1 MFSFNQFFKSRGF
14 IHFLTFLF
22 LVGIFYALRGM
33 MNLVLFTF
41 IFIFLMGG
49 LERIISSGISKISP
63 IRVKPQII
71 IALLYTI
78 IISSLVMVV
87 YKYIPIITMQIT
99 DLVKV
104 IIDFYKHPPDNT
116 AIDIVIS
123 ALQKLVS
130 PKEIEENALAVYSY
144 AADLGKLSIQL
155 LLALLLSLF
164 FLLEKDKIKRFTGSF
179 KQSKLGLIFTE
190 LEYLGNVFVNSF
202 GKVIEV
208 QFLIAFVNAI
218 LSTIILYVLGFPQL
232 LGLAIMIFLLGL
244 IPVAGVIISLIP
256 LCTIAYNIGGG
267 MHVLYVIILIAAI
280 HALESYVLNPKF
292 MSAKTHL
299 PTFFTFLVL
308 VFGEHFLGIWG
319 LILGIPIFIFV
330 LNMLE
335 VPETEA
341 TEPKKI

>member
-1 MFSFNQFFKSRGF
+1 MFSFNQFLKSRGF
-14 IHFLTFLF
+14 IRFLTFLF
-22 LVGIFYALRGM
+22 ILGIFYALRGM

-71 IALLYTI
+71 IFLLYTI
-78 IISSLVMVV
+78 MISSLVMIV

-99 DLVKV
+99 DLIKV
-104 IIDFYKHPPDNT
+104 IIDFYKNPPDNT
-116 AIDIVIS
+116 AIDIIVS
-123 ALQKLVS
+123 AMQKFVS
-130 PKEIEENALAVYSY
+130 PTEIEENAVAIYSY
-144 AADLGKLSIQL
+144 AADIGKLSLQL
-155 LLALLLSLF
+155 FLALLLSLF
-164 FLLEKDKIKRFTGSF
+164 FLLEKDKIKRFTRSF

-190 LEYLGNVFVNSF
+190 LEYLGNIFVNSF

-208 QFLIAFVNAI
+208 QFLIASVNAI
-218 LSTIILYVLGFPQL
+218 LSVIILYILGFPQL
-232 LGLAIMIFLLGL
+232 LGLGIMIFLLGL

-267 MHVLYVIILIAAI
+267 MHVIYVVILIAAI

-335 VPETEA
+335 VPDTET
-341 TEPKKI
+341 TETKQI

>member
-1 MFSFNQFFKSRGF
+1 MFSFNQFLKSRGF
-14 IHFLTFLF
+14 IRFLTFLF
-22 LVGIFYALRGM
+22 ILGIFYALRGM
-33 MNLVLFTF
+33 MNLILFTF

-71 IALLYTI
+71 IFLLYTI
-78 IISSLVMVV
+78 IISSLVMIV

-99 DLVKV
+99 ELIKV
-104 IIDFYKHPPDNT
+104 IIDFYKNPPDNT
-116 AIDIVIS
+116 AIDIVVS
-123 ALQKLVS
+123 AMQKFVS
-130 PKEIEENALAVYSY
+130 PTEIEENAVAIYSY
-144 AADLGKLSIQL
+144 AANIGKLSLQL
-155 LLALLLSLF
+155 FLALLLSLF
-164 FLLEKDKIKRFTGSF
+164 FLLEKEKIKRFARSF
-179 KQSKLGLIFTE
+179 KRSKLGLIFTE
-190 LEYLGNVFVNSF
+190 LEYLGNIFVNSF

-208 QFLIAFVNAI
+208 QFLIASVNAI
-218 LSTIILYVLGFPQL
+218 LSVVILYILGFPQL
-232 LGLAIMIFLLGL
+232 LGLGIMIFLLGL

-267 MHVLYVIILIAAI
+267 MHVFYVVVLIAAI

-335 VPETEA
+335 VPESETTE
-341 TEPKKI
+341 TKKI

>member
-1 MFSFNQFFKSRGF
+1 MFSLNQFIKSRGF
-14 IHFLTFLF
+14 IRFLTILF
-22 LVGIFYALRGM
+22 LIGVFYALRDM
-33 MNLVLFTF
+33 MNLILFTF

-49 LERIISSGISKISP
+49 LERIISSTITKFSP

-71 IALLYTI
+71 IILLYTI
-78 IISSLVMVV
+78 MISALVMIV

-99 DLVKV
+99 ELVKV

-123 ALQKLVS
+123 AMQQFIS
-130 PKEIEENALAVYSY
+130 PSEIEANVGAIYSY
-144 AADLGKLSIQL
+144 VADIGKLSLQL
-155 LLALLLSLF
+155 FLALLLSLF
-164 FLLEKDKIKRFTGSF
+164 FLLEKDKIKRFTRSF
-179 KQSKLGLIFTE
+179 KSSKLGLIFTE
-190 LEYLGNVFVNSF
+190 LEYLGTTFVNSF

-208 QFLIAFVNAI
+208 QFLIAFVNAG
-218 LSTIILYVLGFPQL
+218 LSTIILYFLGFPQL

-267 MHVLYVIILIAAI
+267 MHVLYVVVLIAAI
-280 HALESYVLNPKF
+280 HGLESYVLNPKF

-319 LILGIPIFIFV
+319 LVLGIPIFIFV
-330 LNMLE
+330 LKMLE
-335 VPETEA
+335 VPETEVEE
-341 TEPKKI
+341 TKEI

>member
-1 MFSFNQFFKSRGF
+1 MFSLNQFIKSRGF
-14 IHFLTFLF
+14 IRFLTILF
-22 LVGIFYALRGM
+22 LIGIFYALRGM

-49 LERIISSGISKISP
+49 LERIISSTISKFSP
-63 IRVKPQII
+63 IQIKPQII
-71 IALLYTI
+71 ITLLYTV
-78 IISSLVMVV
+78 IISALVMIV
-87 YKYIPIITMQIT
+87 YKYIPIITLQIT
-99 DLVKV
+99 ELVKV

-123 ALQKLVS
+123 AMQQFIS
-130 PKEIEENALAVYSY
+130 PSEIEANAVAVYSY
-144 AADLGKLSIQL
+144 IANIGKLSLQL
-155 LLALLLSLF
+155 FLALLLSLF
-164 FLLEKDKIKRFTGSF
+164 FLLEKDKIKRFTSSF
-179 KQSKLGLIFTE
+179 KRSKLGLLFTE
-190 LEYLGNVFVNSF
+190 LEYLGTVFVNSF

-208 QFLIAFVNAI
+208 QFLIAFVNAG
-218 LSTIILYVLGFPQL
+218 LSTIILYFLGFPQL

-267 MHVLYVIILIAAI
+267 MHVFYVVVLIAII
-280 HALESYVLNPKF
+280 HGLESYVLNPKF

-335 VPETEA
+335 VPETEVVE
-341 TEPKKI
+341 TKKI

>member
-14 IHFLTFLF
+14 IRFLTFLF

-123 ALQKLVS
+123 ALQKFVS

-218 LSTIILYVLGFPQL
+218 LSTIILYILGFPQL

-267 MHVLYVIILIAAI
+267 VHVLYVVILIAAI

-319 LILGIPIFIFV
+319 LILGIPIFIFL

-335 VPETEA
+335 VPETDA

>member
-1 MFSFNQFFKSRGF
+1 MFSLNQFIKSRGF
-14 IHFLTFLF
+14 VRFLTILF
-22 LVGIFYALRGM
+22 LIGIFYALRGM

-49 LERIISSGISKISP
+49 LERIISSSISKISP

-71 IALLYTI
+71 IILLYTI
-78 IISSLVMVV
+78 IISSLVMII
-87 YKYIPIITMQIT
+87 YKYIPVITMQIT

-116 AIDIVIS
+116 AIDVVIS
-123 ALQKLVS
+123 AMQKFVS
-130 PKEIEENALAVYSY
+130 PSEIEENAVALYSY
-144 AADLGKLSIQL
+144 AANIGKLSLQL
-155 LLALLLSLF
+155 FLALLLSLF
-164 FLLEKDKIKRFTGSF
+164 FLLEKEKIKRFTGSF
-179 KQSKLGLIFTE
+179 KKSKLGVLFTE
-190 LEYLGNVFVNSF
+190 LEYLGNIFVNSF

-218 LSTIILYVLGFPQL
+218 LSTIILYFLGFPQL
-232 LGLAIMIFLLGL
+232 LGLAFMIFLLGL

-267 MHVLYVIILIAAI
+267 VHVLYIVILIAAI

-319 LILGIPIFIFV
+319 LILGIPIFIFL
-330 LNMLE
+330 LNMLDVPDAE
-335 VPETEA
+335 V
-341 TEPKKI
+341 TEPKNI

>member
-14 IHFLTFLF
+14 IRFLTFLF

>member
-1 MFSFNQFFKSRGF
+1 MFSFNQFVRSRGF
-14 IHFLTFLF
+14 IRFLTFLF
-22 LVGIFYALRGM
+22 ILGIFYALRGM

-49 LERIISSGISKISP
+49 LERIISTGISKVFPFRI
-63 IRVKPQII
+63 KPQII
-71 IALLYTI
+71 IFLLYTI
-78 IISSLVMVV
+78 MISSLVMIV

-99 DLVKV
+99 DLIKV
-104 IIDFYKHPPDNT
+104 LIDFYKNPPDNT
-116 AIDIVIS
+116 AIDIIVS
-123 ALQKLVS
+123 AMQKFVS
-130 PKEIEENALAVYSY
+130 PTEIEENAGAIYGY
-144 AADLGKLSIQL
+144 AANIGKLSLQL
-155 LLALLLSLF
+155 FLALLLSLF
-164 FLLEKDKIKRFTGSF
+164 FLLEKDKIKRFTRSF

-190 LEYLGNVFVNSF
+190 LEYLGNIFVNSF

-208 QFLIAFVNAI
+208 QFLIASVNAI
-218 LSTIILYVLGFPQL
+218 LSLIILYILGFPQL
-232 LGLAIMIFLLGL
+232 LGLGIMIFLLGL

-267 MHVLYVIILIAAI
+267 MHVFYVVVLIAAI

-335 VPETEA
+335 VPETDT